1 MPVKD
6 FKGMFMLPP
15 PPRCKP
21 RYCARDWEIDV
32 HYVVEEEEELI
43 IIEGK
48 TKNLLKQMLELRM

>member
-1 MPVKD
+1 MYASEG
-6 FKGMFMLPP
+6 FQSFMPP
-15 PPRCKP
+15 PPLSTWLCK
-21 RYCARDWEIDV
+21 RLRDV